1 MIRVHSITPDAVL
14 VATQDVYGG
23 VEINI
28 GMHNNVMDILSWV
41 QKYRAQLE
49 WEQQQRAADP
59 ELQHLYDQYQTYLKL
74 KQP

>member
-1 MIRVHSITPDAVL
+1 
-14 VATQDVYGG
+14 
-23 VEINI
+23 
-28 GMHNNVMDILSWV
+28 MHNNVMDILSWV

-74 KQP
+74 KHT